1 MNKLMLFNIFFF
13 FILFLIPVFATS
25 GNADKDRPLEECT
38 CGHDHEGE
46 TCEVHSGEE
55 STCGHDHEGETCEV
69 HSGEESTCG
78 HDHETDPA
86 EHIHAEGEECPSCN
100 HENQGETGDA
110 HNHSE
115 GGCGLEHLH
124 DPYLMESIIQ
134 QPWRH
139 PEEIGRELWMKKIA
153 PLCGLFLL
161 AIFLRPLINKTLRKV
176 SK

>member
-1 MNKLMLFNIFFF
+1 VNKLILFSIFLF
-13 FILFLIPVFATS
+13 FILFLNPVFATS
-25 GNADKDRPLEECT
+25 DITDKDRPGEECS
-38 CGHDHEGE
+38 CGHEHEA
-46 TCEVHSGEE
+46 
-55 STCGHDHEGETCEV
+55 
-69 HSGEESTCG
+69 
-78 HDHETDPA
+78 DPA
-86 EHIHAEGEECPSCN
+86 EHIHAEGEECPFCN
-100 HENQGETGDA
+100 HENHGETGDA

-115 GGCGLEHLH
+115 GSCGLEYLH

-161 AIFLRPLINKTLRKV
+161 AVFLRPLFNKTLRKV

>member
-1 MNKLMLFNIFFF
+1 VNKLILFSIFLF
-13 FILFLIPVFATS
+13 FILFLNPVFATS
-25 GNADKDRPLEECT
+25 DITDKDRPGEECS

-46 TCEVHSGEE
+46 NCEVHSGEE
-55 STCGHDHEGETCEV
+55 CSCGHEHEA
-69 HSGEESTCG
+69 
-78 HDHETDPA
+78 DPA
-86 EHIHAEGEECPSCN
+86 EHIHAEGEECPFCN
-100 HENQGETGDA
+100 HENHGETGDA

-115 GGCGLEHLH
+115 GSCGLEYLH

-161 AIFLRPLINKTLRKV
+161 AVFLRPLFNKTLRKV